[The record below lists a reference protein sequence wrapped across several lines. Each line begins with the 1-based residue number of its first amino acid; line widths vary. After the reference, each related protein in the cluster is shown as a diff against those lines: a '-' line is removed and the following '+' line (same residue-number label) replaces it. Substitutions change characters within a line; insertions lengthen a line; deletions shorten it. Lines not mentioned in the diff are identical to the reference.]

1 MRSFGIIDSLW
12 EIIFPTPRICPL
24 CQKKQSTLMICE
36 ECQEKLATYYAN
48 HERCARCGTFG
59 TNEKNC
65 PNHQNWPDYLK
76 SNKSLW
82 PYSDEYR
89 QVLLSFKFKAQP
101 WLAQMLGKML
111 ADLADGQGEI
121 VIPVPISR
129 ERLAERGFNQ
139 SAVLAKEIAK
149 TLELPYADNVLLK
162 IKNTPKQSSL
172 SRSARQE
179 NLNNAL
185 AIKHPEKISGK
196 KIILVDD
203 ICTTGATL
211 AACAEILHQ
220 YSGEDIYALTV
231 CNGSFEKMPKGE

>member
-1 MRSFGIIDSLW
+1 MRNIGILDALW

-36 ECQEKLATYYAN
+36 DCRKKLADYYN
-48 HERCARCGTFG
+48 EHERCERCGTFG
-59 TNEKNC
+59 TTAEKC
-65 PNHQNWPDYLK
+65 PNHQSWPAYLV

-82 PYSDEYR
+82 PYTDEYR

-111 ADLADGQGEI
+111 ADLAEPGEKI
-121 VIPVPISR
+121 IIPVPISR

-149 TLELPYADNVLLK
+149 ALELDYADNVLLK

-172 SRSARQE
+172 SRNARLE

-185 AIKHPEKISGK
+185 AIKHAEKIKGK

-211 AACAEILHQ
+211 AACAQILHT
-220 YSGEDIYALTV
+220 YSEEEIFALTV
-231 CNGSFEKMPKGE
+231 CSGAVPTDE